1 MAKEKLP
8 LKTLTGIPFRI
19 NIDILKEIE
28 DELELFLLEEDFM
41 NTRDFSKKVMF
52 NQEIKANNTVE
63 GYNDSVSFIKKVI
76 ENASEEQNIEKK
88 NRIINLYNGY
98 QYILKGQDI
107 TEENVLKL
115 YKILSK
121 DLLEEYDLSHMGE
134 KYRKAPVYILK
145 SGRLD
150 DSMDEGIPYEKIE
163 EYMDS
168 YFEFIDTFKV
178 DDSQTEEFIKS
189 QIMHFYFVYIHPFF
203 DINGRSSRTIA
214 MWYLLNKEVYPY
226 IIFNR
231 GINFDSNYDRV
242 IGTSKTRLDITEFLK
257 YMLISVKKEL
267 EKEYIIHNLDSQSER
282 QWHTIDYQALNYFL
296 ALNGEK
302 TVLDYATTY
311 NRLNTKKNIKT
322 IFENMLLPMIEDETL
337 KITRP
342 TKKNMFDDVP
352 NLVLELNKDKVNEI
366 NLEKVKRLKLNISQ

>member
-28 DELELFLLEEDFM
+28 EELELFLLEEDFM

-76 ENASEEQNIEKK
+76 ENASEEQNIEKR

-178 DDSQTEEFIKS
+178 DDCQTDEFIKS

-267 EKEYIIHNLDSQSER
+267 EKEYIIHNLDSQSDR

-311 NRLNTKKNIKT
+311 NRLNTKKNTKT

-337 KITRP
+337 KITRT

-366 NLEKVKRLKLNISQ
+366 NLEKVKRLKLH

>member
-28 DELELFLLEEDFM
+28 EELELFLLEEDFM
-41 NTRDFSKKVMF
+41 NTRDFSRKVMF

-76 ENASEEQNIEKK
+76 ENASEEQNIEKR

-242 IGTSKTRLDITEFLK
+242 IGTSKIRLDITEFLK

-337 KITRP
+337 KITRT

-366 NLEKVKRLKLNISQ
+366 NLEKVKRLKLY

>member
-19 NIDILKEIE
+19 NIDILKKIE
-28 DELELFLLEEDFM
+28 EELELFLLEEDFM
-41 NTRDFSKKVMF
+41 TTRDFSKKVMF

-76 ENASEEQNIEKK
+76 ENASEEQNIEKR

-242 IGTSKTRLDITEFLK
+242 IGTSITRLDITEFLK

-311 NRLNTKKNIKT
+311 NRLNTKKNTKT

-337 KITRP
+337 KITRT
-342 TKKNMFDDVP
+342 TKKNMFENVP

-366 NLEKVKRLKLNISQ
+366 NLEKVKRLKLY

>member
-28 DELELFLLEEDFM
+28 EELEIFLLEEDFM

-76 ENASEEQNIEKK
+76 ENASEEQNIEKR

-150 DSMDEGIPYEKIE
+150 DSLDEGIPYEKIE

-311 NRLNTKKNIKT
+311 NRLNTKKNTKT

-337 KITRP
+337 KITRT
-342 TKKNMFDDVP
+342 TKKNMFENVP

-366 NLEKVKRLKLNISQ
+366 NLEKVKRLKLY

>member
-28 DELELFLLEEDFM
+28 EELELFLLEEDFM

-76 ENASEEQNIEKK
+76 ENASEEQNIEKR

-150 DSMDEGIPYEKIE
+150 DSMDEGIPYKKIE

-242 IGTSKTRLDITEFLK
+242 IGTSITRLDITEFLK
-257 YMLISVKKEL
+257 YMLINVKKEL

-311 NRLNTKKNIKT
+311 NRLNTKKNTKT

-337 KITRP
+337 KITRT
-342 TKKNMFDDVP
+342 TKKNMFENVP

-366 NLEKVKRLKLNISQ
+366 NLEKVKRLKLY

>member
-28 DELELFLLEEDFM
+28 EELEIFLLEEDFM

-76 ENASEEQNIEKK
+76 ENASEEQNIEKR

-242 IGTSKTRLDITEFLK
+242 IGTSITRLDITEFLK
-257 YMLISVKKEL
+257 YMLIRVKKEL

-311 NRLNTKKNIKT
+311 NRLNTKKNTKT

-337 KITRP
+337 KITRT
-342 TKKNMFDDVP
+342 TKKNMFENVP

-366 NLEKVKRLKLNISQ
+366 NLEKVKRLKLY

>member
-28 DELELFLLEEDFM
+28 EELEIFLLEEDFM

-76 ENASEEQNIEKK
+76 ENASEEQNIEKR

-150 DSMDEGIPYEKIE
+150 DSMDEGIPYKKIE

-242 IGTSKTRLDITEFLK
+242 IGTSITRLDITEFLK

-282 QWHTIDYQALNYFL
+282 QWHTVDYQALNYFL

-311 NRLNTKKNIKT
+311 NRLNTKKNTKT

-337 KITRP
+337 KITRT
-342 TKKNMFDDVP
+342 TKKNMFENVP

-366 NLEKVKRLKLNISQ
+366 NLEKVKRLKLY

>member
-28 DELELFLLEEDFM
+28 EELEIFLLEEDFM

-76 ENASEEQNIEKK
+76 ENASEEQNIEKR

-267 EKEYIIHNLDSQSER
+267 EKEFIIHNLDSQSER

-311 NRLNTKKNIKT
+311 NRLNTKKNTKT

-337 KITRP
+337 KITRT
-342 TKKNMFDDVP
+342 TKKNMFENVP

-366 NLEKVKRLKLNISQ
+366 NLEKVKRLKLY

>member
-28 DELELFLLEEDFM
+28 EELEIFLLEEDFM

-76 ENASEEQNIEKK
+76 ENASEEQNIEKR

-150 DSMDEGIPYEKIE
+150 DSMDEGIPYKKIE

-242 IGTSKTRLDITEFLK
+242 IGTSITRLDITEFLK

-311 NRLNTKKNIKT
+311 NRLNTKKNTKT

-337 KITRP
+337 KITRT
-342 TKKNMFDDVP
+342 TKKNMFENVP

-366 NLEKVKRLKLNISQ
+366 NLEKVKRLKLY

>member
-28 DELELFLLEEDFM
+28 EELEIFLLEEDFM

-76 ENASEEQNIEKK
+76 ENASEEQNIEKR

-150 DSMDEGIPYEKIE
+150 DSMDEGIPYKKIE

-311 NRLNTKKNIKT
+311 NRLNTKKNTKT

-337 KITRP
+337 KITRT
-342 TKKNMFDDVP
+342 TKKNMFENVP

-366 NLEKVKRLKLNISQ
+366 NLEKVKRLKLY

>member
-28 DELELFLLEEDFM
+28 EELELFLLEEDFM

-76 ENASEEQNIEKK
+76 ENASEEQNIEKR

-267 EKEYIIHNLDSQSER
+267 EKEFIIHNLDSQSER

-311 NRLNTKKNIKT
+311 NRLNTKKNTKT

-337 KITRP
+337 KITRT
-342 TKKNMFDDVP
+342 TKKNMFENVP

-366 NLEKVKRLKLNISQ
+366 NLEKVKRLKLY

>member
-1 MAKEKLP
+1 MAKERLP

-19 NIDILKEIE
+19 NKDILKEIE
-28 DELELFLLEEDFM
+28 EELELFLLEEEFM

-76 ENASEEQNIEKK
+76 ENASEEQNIEKR

-145 SGRLD
+145 DGRLD
-150 DSMDEGIPYEKIE
+150 DSMDEGIPYEEID

-178 DDSQTEEFIKS
+178 DNSQTDEFIKS

-242 IGTSKTRLDITEFLK
+242 IGTAKTRLDITEFLK

-337 KITRP
+337 KITRT
-342 TKKNMFDDVP
+342 TKKNMFDNVP

-366 NLEKVKRLKLNISQ
+366 NLEKVKRLKLH

>member
-76 ENASEEQNIEKK
+76 ENASEEQNIEKR

-311 NRLNTKKNIKT
+311 NRLNTKKNTKT

-337 KITRP
+337 KITRT

-366 NLEKVKRLKLNISQ
+366 NLEKVKRLKLY

>member
-28 DELELFLLEEDFM
+28 EELELFLLEEDFM

-76 ENASEEQNIEKK
+76 ENASEEQNIEKR

-134 KYRKAPVYILK
+134 KYRKAQVYILK

-337 KITRP
+337 KITRT

-352 NLVLELNKDKVNEI
+352 NLVLELNKEKVNEI
-366 NLEKVKRLKLNISQ
+366 NLEKVKRLKLY

>member
-28 DELELFLLEEDFM
+28 EELEIFLLEEDFM

-76 ENASEEQNIEKK
+76 ENASEEQNIEKR

-115 YKILSK
+115 YEILSK

-242 IGTSKTRLDITEFLK
+242 IGTSITRLDITEFLK

-311 NRLNTKKNIKT
+311 NRLNTKKNTKT

-337 KITRP
+337 KITRT
-342 TKKNMFDDVP
+342 TKKNMFENVP

-366 NLEKVKRLKLNISQ
+366 NLEKVKRLKLY

>member
-28 DELELFLLEEDFM
+28 EELELFLLEEDFM

-76 ENASEEQNIEKK
+76 ENASEEQNIEKR

-267 EKEYIIHNLDSQSER
+267 EKEYVIHNLDSQSER

-311 NRLNTKKNIKT
+311 NRLNTKKNTKT

-337 KITRP
+337 KITRT
-342 TKKNMFDDVP
+342 TKKNMFENVP

-366 NLEKVKRLKLNISQ
+366 NLEKVKRLKLY

>member
-8 LKTLTGIPFRI
+8 LKTLTGISFRI

-28 DELELFLLEEDFM
+28 EELEIFLLEEDFM

-76 ENASEEQNIEKK
+76 ENASEEQNIEKR

-311 NRLNTKKNIKT
+311 NRLNTKKNTKT

-337 KITRP
+337 KITRT
-342 TKKNMFDDVP
+342 TKKNMFENVP

-366 NLEKVKRLKLNISQ
+366 NLEKVKRLKLY

>member
-28 DELELFLLEEDFM
+28 EELELFLLEEDFM

-76 ENASEEQNIEKK
+76 ENASEEQNIEKR

-150 DSMDEGIPYEKIE
+150 DSMDEGIPYKKIE

-302 TVLDYATTY
+302 TVLDYASTY
-311 NRLNTKKNIKT
+311 NRLNTKKNTKT

-337 KITRP
+337 KITRT
-342 TKKNMFDDVP
+342 TKKNMFENVP

-366 NLEKVKRLKLNISQ
+366 NLEKVKRLKLY

>member
-28 DELELFLLEEDFM
+28 EELELFLLEEDFM

-76 ENASEEQNIEKK
+76 ENASEEQNIEKR

-178 DDSQTEEFIKS
+178 NDSQTEEFIKS

-311 NRLNTKKNIKT
+311 NRLNTKKNTKT

-337 KITRP
+337 KITRT

-366 NLEKVKRLKLNISQ
+366 NLEKVKRLKLY

>member
-19 NIDILKEIE
+19 NIDILKKIE
-28 DELELFLLEEDFM
+28 EELELFLLEEDFM

-76 ENASEEQNIEKK
+76 ENASEEQNIEKR

-150 DSMDEGIPYEKIE
+150 DSMDEGIPYKKIE

-311 NRLNTKKNIKT
+311 NRLNTKKNTKT

-337 KITRP
+337 KITRT
-342 TKKNMFDDVP
+342 TKKNMFENVP

-366 NLEKVKRLKLNISQ
+366 NLEKVKRLKLY

>member
-28 DELELFLLEEDFM
+28 EELELFLLEEDFM

-76 ENASEEQNIEKK
+76 ENASEEQNIEKR

-242 IGTSKTRLDITEFLK
+242 IGTSITRLDITEFLK

-311 NRLNTKKNIKT
+311 NRLNTKKNTKT

-337 KITRP
+337 KITRT
-342 TKKNMFDDVP
+342 TKKNMFENVP
-352 NLVLELNKDKVNEI
+352 NLVLELDKDKVNEI
-366 NLEKVKRLKLNISQ
+366 NLEKVKRLKLY

>member
-19 NIDILKEIE
+19 NKDILKEIE
-28 DELELFLLEEDFM
+28 EELELFLLEEEFM

-76 ENASEEQNIEKK
+76 ENASEEQDTEKR

-145 SGRLD
+145 GGRLD

-178 DDSQTEEFIKS
+178 DNSQTDEFIKS

-257 YMLISVKKEL
+257 YMLVSVKKEL
-267 EKEYIIHNLDSQSER
+267 EKEYIIHNLDSQSDR

-311 NRLNTKKNIKT
+311 NRLNTKKNTKT

-337 KITRP
+337 KITRT
-342 TKKNMFDDVP
+342 TKKNMFDNVP

-366 NLEKVKRLKLNISQ
+366 NLEKVKRLKLH

>member
-28 DELELFLLEEDFM
+28 EELELFLLEEDFM

-76 ENASEEQNIEKK
+76 ENASEEQNIEKR

-267 EKEYIIHNLDSQSER
+267 EKEYVIHNLDSQSER

-337 KITRP
+337 KITRT

-366 NLEKVKRLKLNISQ
+366 NLEKVKRLKLY

>member
-76 ENASEEQNIEKK
+76 ENASEEQNIEKR

-366 NLEKVKRLKLNISQ
+366 NLEKVKRLKLY

>member
-28 DELELFLLEEDFM
+28 EELELFLLEEDFM

-76 ENASEEQNIEKK
+76 ENASEEQNIEKR

-115 YKILSK
+115 YKVLSK

-163 EYMDS
+163 EYMES

-267 EKEYIIHNLDSQSER
+267 EKEYIIHNLDSQSDR

-311 NRLNTKKNIKT
+311 NRLNTKKNTKT

-337 KITRP
+337 KITRT

-366 NLEKVKRLKLNISQ
+366 NLEKVKRLKLH

>member
-28 DELELFLLEEDFM
+28 EELELFLLEEDFM

-76 ENASEEQNIEKK
+76 ENASEEQNIEKR

-267 EKEYIIHNLDSQSER
+267 EKEYIIHNLDSQTER

-311 NRLNTKKNIKT
+311 NRLNTKKNTKT

-337 KITRP
+337 KITRT

-366 NLEKVKRLKLNISQ
+366 NLEKVKRLKLH

>member
-28 DELELFLLEEDFM
+28 EELELFLLEEDFM

-76 ENASEEQNIEKK
+76 ENASEEQNIEKR

-150 DSMDEGIPYEKIE
+150 DSMDEGIPYKKIE

-267 EKEYIIHNLDSQSER
+267 EKEFIIHNLDSQSER

-311 NRLNTKKNIKT
+311 NRLNTKKNTKT

-337 KITRP
+337 KITRT
-342 TKKNMFDDVP
+342 TKKNMFENVP

-366 NLEKVKRLKLNISQ
+366 NLEKVKRLKLY

>member
-28 DELELFLLEEDFM
+28 EELELFLLEEDFM

-76 ENASEEQNIEKK
+76 ENASEEQNIEKR

-242 IGTSKTRLDITEFLK
+242 IGTSKIRLDITEFLK

-282 QWHTIDYQALNYFL
+282 QWHTIDYQVLNYFL

-311 NRLNTKKNIKT
+311 NRLNTKKNTKT

-337 KITRP
+337 KITRT
-342 TKKNMFDDVP
+342 TKKNMFENVP

-366 NLEKVKRLKLNISQ
+366 NLEKVKRLKLY

>member
-28 DELELFLLEEDFM
+28 EELELFLLEEDFM

-52 NQEIKANNTVE
+52 SQEIKANNTVE

-76 ENASEEQNIEKK
+76 ENASEEQNIEKR

-267 EKEYIIHNLDSQSER
+267 EKEYIIHNLDSQSDR

-311 NRLNTKKNIKT
+311 NRLNTKKNTKT

-337 KITRP
+337 KITRT

-366 NLEKVKRLKLNISQ
+366 NLEKVKRLKLH

>member
-28 DELELFLLEEDFM
+28 EELELFLLEEDFM

-76 ENASEEQNIEKK
+76 ENASEEQNIEKR

-121 DLLEEYDLSHMGE
+121 ALLEEYDLSHMGE

-282 QWHTIDYQALNYFL
+282 QWHTIDYQVLNYFL

-311 NRLNTKKNIKT
+311 NRLNTKKNTKT

-337 KITRP
+337 KITRT
-342 TKKNMFDDVP
+342 TKKNMFENVP

-366 NLEKVKRLKLNISQ
+366 NLEKVKRLKLY

>member
-28 DELELFLLEEDFM
+28 EELELFLLEEDFM

-76 ENASEEQNIEKK
+76 ENASEEQNIEKR

-242 IGTSKTRLDITEFLK
+242 IGTSITRLDITEFLK

-311 NRLNTKKNIKT
+311 NRLNTKKNTKT

-337 KITRP
+337 KITRT
-342 TKKNMFDDVP
+342 TKKNMFENVP
-352 NLVLELNKDKVNEI
+352 NLVLELNKDKENEI
-366 NLEKVKRLKLNISQ
+366 NHEKVKRLKLY

>member
-28 DELELFLLEEDFM
+28 EELEIFLLEEDFM

-76 ENASEEQNIEKK
+76 ENASEEQNIEKR

-150 DSMDEGIPYEKIE
+150 DSMDEGIPYKKIE

-267 EKEYIIHNLDSQSER
+267 EKEFIIHNLDSQSER

-311 NRLNTKKNIKT
+311 NRLNTKKNTKT

-337 KITRP
+337 KITRT
-342 TKKNMFDDVP
+342 TKKNMFENVP

-366 NLEKVKRLKLNISQ
+366 NLEKVKRLKLY

>member
-28 DELELFLLEEDFM
+28 EELELFLLEEDFM

-76 ENASEEQNIEKK
+76 KNASEEQNIEKR

-311 NRLNTKKNIKT
+311 NRLNTKKNTKT

-337 KITRP
+337 KITRT

-366 NLEKVKRLKLNISQ
+366 NLEKVKRLKLY

>member
-28 DELELFLLEEDFM
+28 EELELFLLEEDFM

-76 ENASEEQNIEKK
+76 ENASEEQNIEKR

-267 EKEYIIHNLDSQSER
+267 EKEYIIHNLDSQSDR

-337 KITRP
+337 KITRT

-366 NLEKVKRLKLNISQ
+366 NLEKVKRLKLH

>member
-19 NIDILKEIE
+19 NIDILKKIE
-28 DELELFLLEEDFM
+28 EELEIFLLEEDFM

-76 ENASEEQNIEKK
+76 ENASEEQNIEKR

-242 IGTSKTRLDITEFLK
+242 IGTSITRLDITEFLK

-311 NRLNTKKNIKT
+311 NRLNTKKNTKT

-337 KITRP
+337 KITRT
-342 TKKNMFDDVP
+342 TKKNMFENVP

-366 NLEKVKRLKLNISQ
+366 NLEKVKRLKLY

>member
-28 DELELFLLEEDFM
+28 EELEIFLLEEDFM

-76 ENASEEQNIEKK
+76 ENASEEQNIEKR

-178 DDSQTEEFIKS
+178 NDSQTEEFIKS

-242 IGTSKTRLDITEFLK
+242 IGTSITRLDITEFLK

-311 NRLNTKKNIKT
+311 NRLNTKKNTKT

-337 KITRP
+337 KITRT
-342 TKKNMFDDVP
+342 TKKNMFENVP

-366 NLEKVKRLKLNISQ
+366 NLEKVKRLKLY

>member
-1 MAKEKLP
+1 MAKEELP

-28 DELELFLLEEDFM
+28 EELELFLLEEDFM

-76 ENASEEQNIEKK
+76 ENASEEQNIEKR

-282 QWHTIDYQALNYFL
+282 QWHTIDYQVLNYFL

-311 NRLNTKKNIKT
+311 NRLNTKKNTKT

-337 KITRP
+337 KITRT
-342 TKKNMFDDVP
+342 TKKNMFENVP

-366 NLEKVKRLKLNISQ
+366 NLEKVKRLKLY